1 MPKCQFWMHS
11 DCRLQKISTI
21 NNKKMRPTKIWKG
34 IFVLPQRL
42 PTSAFLTCNL
52 IVFIVDCYECMIQ
65 KSFSLPLKQKNTD
78 NISLNRDERD
88 AARLSRCCA
97 VLAIWTLVPPWRS
110 INADLPSH
118 HHHSRHHKKPS
129 AGTVTI
135 TTNNIITMVI
145 IVWQIFQEELSTPP
159 EEVAP

>member
-1 MPKCQFWMHS
+1 MTFLS
-11 DCRLQKISTI
+11 LIS
-21 NNKKMRPTKIWKG
+21 KKKSTKKIWNG

-52 IVFIVDCYECMIQ
+52 IVLIMSCYECMIP
-65 KSFSLPLKQKNTD
+65 KRFSLPLKQKNTD

-135 TTNNIITMVI
+135 TIIILVMVI
-145 IVWQIFQEELSTPP
+145 IITTTLITIFYDSFCKQHFFLGPCSM
-159 EEVAP
+159 